1 MSPGEQYR
9 QILDRG
15 EADPDPAQALA
26 VEQFERIHAEL
37 ESADDSRDTGLLTR
51 VGRRFGFNSRTAVS
65 GLYLWGGVG
74 RGKTWLMD
82 LFFDNLPTDEKD
94 RVHFHR
100 YMRTVH
106 QALRELQDVENPL
119 QVIGERQAK
128 NSRVLCFDEFIVE
141 DIGDAM
147 ILSGLLAALFSNGVT
162 LVATSNSAPEDLY
175 RDGLQ
180 RDRFKPAIELI
191 NQNTTVM
198 KMDDGIDYRLRALD
212 QAETF
217 LVPLG
222 DDADRQLFQSFSAIA
237 VEAPS
242 ADGSIDILGRPIE
255 YRYRGDGVVWFD
267 FDKICGGPRS
277 SADYLEITR
286 EHHTVIVSN
295 IPVLDRTRDDAA
307 RRFIEMIDIFYDG
320 KINFIASAD
329 SEPVELY
336 TGSRLL
342 RPFER
347 TVSRLI
353 EMQSND
359 YLAHKP

>member
-1 MSPGEQYR
+1 MS
-9 QILDRG
+9 
-15 EADPDPAQALA
+15 PDPAQASA
-26 VEQFERIHAEL
+26 VEQFDRIHVAL
-37 ESADDSRDTGLLTR
+37 KDDATSQDDGLFSRVSR
-51 VGRRFGFNSRTAVS
+51 HFGFKSRPTVT

-82 LFFDNLPTDEKD
+82 LFFDNLATDEKK

-100 YMRTVH
+100 YMRSVH
-106 QALRELQDVENPL
+106 QSLRELQDVENPL
-119 QVIGERQAK
+119 QVIGERQAQEC
-128 NSRVLCFDEFIVE
+128 RVLCFDEFIVE

-147 ILSGLLAALFSNGVT
+147 ILSGLLDALFENGVT

-191 NQNTTVM
+191 KQHTVVM
-198 KMDDGIDYRLRALD
+198 KMEDGVDYRLRALD

-217 LVPLG
+217 LVPSG
-222 DDADRQLFQSFSAIA
+222 DEADDQLLQSFKSISA
-237 VEAPS
+237 EAPRK
-242 ADGSIDILGRPIE
+242 DGVIDILGRQIGF
-255 YRYRGDGVVWFD
+255 RYRVDGVVWFD

-295 IPVLDRTRDDAA
+295 IPELDRTRDDAA

-320 KINFIASAD
+320 NINFIASAAC
-329 SEPVELY
+329 EPVKLY
-336 TGSRLL
+336 TGSRLI

-353 EMQSND
+353 EMQSSD
-359 YLAHKP
+359 YLAHRSTATH